1 MSTRGSDPNEILITR
16 ASAGDEEAI
25 GVLLERHLPAL
36 RAYLR
41 LRMGPHIRRWE
52 TESDVAQS
60 VCLEILKSLHDF
72 SYRNESAFR
81 HWLFSAAQ
89 HKLVERD
96 RYYRAQKRDAARLES
111 GPPAT
116 GSSHDAMAREVCRAV
131 GGTPSEHAVGRET
144 LERIE
149 AALDSL
155 AEDAREVILLSRL
168 AGLANADI
176 AESMGRSESAVT
188 SLLCRSLAELARM
201 LAH

>member
-1 MSTRGSDPNEILITR
+1 MSGRGSESTEILITR
-16 ASAGDEEAI
+16 ASDGDDEAI

-60 VCLEILKSLHDF
+60 VCLEILKSLQDF
-72 SYRNESAFR
+72 AYRGESAFR
-81 HWLFSAAQ
+81 HWLFTAAQ

-96 RYYRAQKRDAARLES
+96 RYYRAQKRDPARLQT

-116 GSSHDAMAREVCRAV
+116 ASTDDPVVREMCRAV
-131 GGTPSEHAVGRET
+131 GTPSEHAVGRET

-149 AALDSL
+149 AALDCL
-155 AEDAREVILLSRL
+155 PEDGREVILLSRL
-168 AGLANADI
+168 AGLSNAEI
-176 AESMGRSESAVT
+176 AEAMGKSESAVT
-188 SLLCRSLAELARM
+188 TMLCRSLAELARM
-201 LAH
+201 LAD